1 MKTKWHRIPKTCPF
15 LFENITYE
23 ESRNK
28 DDLDTLGEIYAD
40 LSVFL
45 FPFGNLELYTIN
57 FPKL

>member
-1 MKTKWHRIPKTCPF
+1 MNLKTQNFDMIH
-15 LFENITYE
+15 E
-23 ESRNK
+23 ESFLISDQSK

-45 FPFGNLELYTIN
+45 FPFGNLELYTVN